1 MKVELFHSPGC
12 SRCAAARADL
22 EAAAKAAIPN
32 VEWCE
37 VNVLNHIDRAVE
49 CGVLS
54 LPAVV
59 VDGELAFASLP
70 TPGQLRAALIRKSG
84 RVD

>member
-22 EAAAKAAIPN
+22 EAAAKEAVFD
-32 VEWCE
+32 VEWRE
-37 VNVLNHIDRAVE
+37 VNVLDDMDHAVE

-59 VDGELAFASLP
+59 IDGELAFASLP
-70 TPGQLRAALIRKSG
+70 TPRQLRAALTRRSG
-84 RVD
+84 QAG